1 MISVPGSGDL
11 NITVGQMAEGGTVSN
26 TFGYDGTPYFAPM
39 AAVWEY
45 FFIDSLEIEWCP
57 SNLVG
62 ISDNRNVGSD
72 VARGLVMPFLITL
85 QPDRYNQNSQSIS

>member
-1 MISVPGSGDL
+1 
-11 NITVGQMAEGGTVSN
+11 
-26 TFGYDGTPYFAPM
+26 M

-62 ISDNRNVGSD
+62 ISDNRSVGSD

-85 QPDRYNQNSQSIS
+85 QPDRYN